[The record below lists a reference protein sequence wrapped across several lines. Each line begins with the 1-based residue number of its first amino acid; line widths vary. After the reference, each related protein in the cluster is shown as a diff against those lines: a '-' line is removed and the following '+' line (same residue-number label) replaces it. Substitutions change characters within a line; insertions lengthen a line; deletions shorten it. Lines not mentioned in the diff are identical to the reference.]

1 MLWGTV
7 YGPGDALRHIL
18 HSVSTKTDKLPE
30 SVEVMVLDSSGDLR
44 EGVGLEDLPGYL
56 SDGEA
61 LVWCDVFSQEGGQ
74 DGPYGRLLC
83 ETFGFDPLTVEDCF
97 TESHLPKVDDYGEYL
112 FVVLFSFGISGDDR
126 GMQTVEVNMYVGR
139 NYVVCVHP
147 RPVKEL
153 GRVREKL
160 EAGDP
165 FVSSSASRVAH
176 TVLDAVVDEYLP
188 IMDGLSARADEVEAK
203 LLGGDEDDSVK
214 ALDELFGLKH
224 LLTSL
229 RRIALPQKDNV
240 TTFTRPTTS
249 LVPEED
255 QKYFQDILDH
265 LNRVTDSIETTRDYL
280 SSTMEIYTTRATQRI
295 NQGIQKPTAI
305 STVILPLTF
314 ITSVYGMNFEN
325 MPELTTRYGYFVV
338 LVILLALSGIMLYY
352 LHRRKML

>member
-1 MLWGTV
+1 M
-7 YGPGDALRHIL
+7 
-18 HSVSTKTDKLPE
+18 PE
-30 SVEVMVLDSSGDLR
+30 SVELVVLDSSGCLQED
-44 EGVGLEDLPGYL
+44 VGLEELPGYL
-56 SDGEA
+56 SDEDA
-61 LVWCDVFSQEGGQ
+61 LVWCDVYSHEGGQ
-74 DGPYGRLLC
+74 GGPYGRLLS
-83 ETFGFDPLTVEDCF
+83 ETFGFDELTVEDCF

-112 FVVLFSFGISGDDR
+112 FVVLFSFGIPDGKKDIN
-126 GMQTVEVNMYVGR
+126 TAEVDMYVGG

-147 RPVKEL
+147 EPVEEL

-160 EAGDP
+160 RAGDG
-165 FVSSSASRVAH
+165 FVSSASRVAH

-188 IMDGLSARADEVEAK
+188 VMDNLSARADEVEAK

-229 RRIALPQKDNV
+229 RRIALPQRDSL
-240 TTFTRPTTS
+240 TTFTRPTTP
-249 LVPEED
+249 LIPDED

-265 LNRVTDSIETTRDYL
+265 LNRVMDSIETTRDYL

-295 NQGIQKPTAI
+295 NQSIQKLTAI

-325 MPELTTRYGYFVV
+325 MPELATRYGYFVV
-338 LVILLALSGIMLYY
+338 LAVLLALGAIMLYY